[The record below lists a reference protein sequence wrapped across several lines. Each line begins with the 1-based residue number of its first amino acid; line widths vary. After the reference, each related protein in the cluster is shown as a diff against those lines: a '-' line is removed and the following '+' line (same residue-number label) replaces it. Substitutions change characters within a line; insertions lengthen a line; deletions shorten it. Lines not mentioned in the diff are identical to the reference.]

1 MGSPLLASARDLHA
15 GYVLI
20 GSIQSAEG
28 VFLCGHMQ
36 RSLWLLCYRF
46 KPPTLRKRAT
56 PDPPGRDQGVGERLG
71 ESVDRGLNNLGQRLR
86 KTWADFRQSV
96 DELSV
101 QGRVYG
107 RLHWDKSLAN
117 APIDITMQTEN
128 TVVLAGSVPDEAART
143 TAVALA
149 QSTVG
154 VGKVVDQ
161 LTISSTVIPAG
172 PQDPGGVPPLETS
185 PRPANPQR

>member
-1 MGSPLLASARDLHA
+1 LRVDKVRFIQPRSIFMRTIVAIA
-15 GYVLI
+15 VVTLI
-20 GSIQSAEG
+20 SVQTAAAQE
-28 VFLCGHMQ
+28 
-36 RSLWLLCYRF
+36 
-46 KPPTLRKRAT
+46 RAT

-117 APIDITMQTEN
+117 APIDITMQNEN
-128 TVVLAGSVPDEAART
+128 TVVLAGSVPDEAARA

-161 LTISSTVIPAG
+161 LAVSSAAIPAV
-172 PQDPGGVPPLETS
+172 PQEPSGVPPLETS
-185 PRPANPQR
+185 PPLATPQR

>member
-1 MGSPLLASARDLHA
+1 MCKLLTFVVVFVLSAGSAFAQ
-15 GYVLI
+15 
-20 GSIQSAEG
+20 QS
-28 VFLCGHMQ
+28 
-36 RSLWLLCYRF
+36 
-46 KPPTLRKRAT
+46 AT

-117 APIDITMQTEN
+117 APIDITMQNEN

-161 LTISSTVIPAG
+161 LAVSSTAIPTV
-172 PQDPGGVPPLETS
+172 PLEPSGVPPLETS
-185 PRPANPQR
+185 PPPAIPQR

>member
-1 MGSPLLASARDLHA
+1 MRTFAAIAMVTLLSVQTAAA
-15 GYVLI
+15 
-20 GSIQSAEG
+20 QE
-28 VFLCGHMQ
+28 
-36 RSLWLLCYRF
+36 
-46 KPPTLRKRAT
+46 RAT

-71 ESVDRGLNNLGQRLR
+71 ESVDRGLSNLGQRLR
-86 KTWADFRQSV
+86 KTWADIRQSV

-117 APIDITMQTEN
+117 APIDITMQNEN
-128 TVVLAGSVPDEAART
+128 TVVLAGSVPNEAART

-161 LTISSTVIPAG
+161 LTVSSTAIPAV
-172 PQDPGGVPPLETS
+172 PLEPGSVPPLNTN
-185 PRPANPQR
+185 PPPAIPQR